1 MAEAFLAIEGWVTA
15 LAGSPWLLIVV
26 FALATIDG
34 FFPPVPSESVVI
46 SVAVLA
52 MTGAGPNLWLLIAA
66 AAAGA
71 ICGDLIA
78 YTIGAKIPIGRIRP
92 LRGPGGQRALA
103 RARRALAARG
113 TLFILSA
120 RFIPVGR
127 VAVNMTAGI
136 VGYRR
141 RRFVVIVLVAGVF
154 WAGYSTALGMGAGVA
169 LKDHPIIAIIVG
181 VVGGVLIGLLLE
193 AVLRRFRPDAPVLE
207 PEQDADIHC
216 P

>member
-15 LAGSPWLLIVV
+15 LAGPPCLLIVV

-92 LRGPGGQRALA
+92 LRRLGGQRALA
-103 RARRALAARG
+103 RARRAVTARRPFVHLAAR
-113 TLFILSA
+113 
-120 RFIPVGR
+120 
-127 VAVNMTAGI
+127 
-136 VGYRR
+136 
-141 RRFVVIVLVAGVF
+141 
-154 WAGYSTALGMGAGVA
+154 
-169 LKDHPIIAIIVG
+169 D
-181 VVGGVLIGLLLE
+181 LL
-193 AVLRRFRPDAPVLE
+193 
-207 PEQDADIHC
+207 
-216 P
+216 